1 MPQITA
7 TDNSARAAA
16 TYSTE
21 KNTTAN
27 DMLGKDA
34 FLKLLVTQLR
44 YQDPLSPMDD
54 REFVAQ
60 MAQFS
65 TLEQMQNMNGQ
76 MLHLGALAMLGQ
88 EVLILP
94 ENGGLPAAGVV
105 DRVVTLNGSV
115 QVAVNGQLYPVEWVK
130 AVQPAAPADI
140 EDGNGEDQDGSQTL

>member
-130 AVQPAAPADI
+130 AVQPDAPADI